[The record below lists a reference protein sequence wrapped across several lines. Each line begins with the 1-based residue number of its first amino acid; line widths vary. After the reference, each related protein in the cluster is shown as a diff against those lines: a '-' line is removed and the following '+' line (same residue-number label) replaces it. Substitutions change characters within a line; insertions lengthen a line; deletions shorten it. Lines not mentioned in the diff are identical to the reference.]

1 MANSS
6 QLVAGSVPWSTLLA
20 ALECH
25 SATKNILQPKC
36 NTNITE
42 LFNAPKQ
49 VFPVYPEHRCRAKD
63 TEKTHF
69 GSHLSCFFFFLSLN
83 VGLISD
89 DFLAVEKVMLCGTFV
104 FEPDYLFCD

>member
-1 MANSS
+1 M
-6 QLVAGSVPWSTLLA
+6 
-20 ALECH
+20 
-25 SATKNILQPKC
+25 
-36 NTNITE
+36 E

-63 TEKTHF
+63 TEKPHL
-69 GSHLSCFFFFLSLN
+69 GSLCGLAPKLFFCLFVSLS

-104 FEPDYLFCD
+104 FEPGSLFCD